1 MASEAFK
8 TPEDQKKALR
18 HEIKE
23 AVAALDEG
31 YTREADTRI
40 FRYVTGLP
48 EFEQAG
54 TLFCFVGTSG
64 EIDTAPILEEALRLG
79 KRVGVPRCIS
89 RGVMEVGEIRSLQD
103 LEPGKYG
110 ILEPGVHAP
119 VIQPE
124 EISLAIVPC
133 MSCSHDGRRLG
144 YGGGYYDRYLDR
156 TRAAKAVIC
165 RERVM
170 RHDIP
175 VEPHDQIMDMV
186 ISEDGVRRLGSDACR
201 TLTES

>member
-1 MASEAFK
+1 M
-8 TPEDQKKALR
+8 
-18 HEIKE
+18 
-23 AVAALDEG
+23 
-31 YTREADTRI
+31 
-40 FRYVTGLP
+40 TGLP

-79 KRVGVPRCIS
+79 KRVGVPRCIA